1 MKVAVVA
8 NAKGG
13 SAKTTTCV
21 NLAGAWA
28 ELGYRL
34 LLIDMDPQ
42 ASASDWIGIERD
54 DGKAFAEAL
63 MDEAE
68 RSGAEEGADPE
79 FVGSLPRASCITNLD
94 IVSSGRWVGRAERAM
109 GATANGKLALSR
121 VTAKLSQDRWDLLI
135 IDCPPA
141 VGLMTVNALASATDL
156 IVPVEAHGMAL
167 SGVKTLMEVVGQIRE
182 GLNPNLSVLS
192 LVACRATRTVLVRDV
207 VQALRERYGD
217 LVAKT
222 VIREGIRAAE
232 APSHHLPVTA
242 YDAQSGVA
250 EDYIAL
256 AMELAEKLK
265 LGRHA
270 EAAV

>member
-21 NLAGAWA
+21 NLAGVWA
-28 ELGYRL
+28 EQGYRV

-42 ASASDWIGIERD
+42 ASASDWIGTARD
-54 DGKAFAEAL
+54 DGRAFAEAL

-68 RSGAEEGADPE
+68 RATEGEGANPE
-79 FVGSLPRASCITNLD
+79 FVRALPTASCITNLD
-94 IVSSGRWVGRAERAM
+94 LVSSGRWVGRAERAM

-121 VTAKLSQDRWDLLI
+121 VIAKLSQDRWDLLI

-141 VGLMTVNALASATDL
+141 VGLMTINALAAATDL
-156 IVPVEAHGMAL
+156 IVPVEAHAMAL
-167 SGVKTLMEVVGQIRE
+167 SGVKTLMDVVGQVRE
-182 GLNPNLSVLS
+182 GLNPKLSGLS

-207 VQALRERYGD
+207 IQALRERYGD
-217 LVAKT
+217 LLAQA
-222 VIREGIRAAE
+222 VIREGIRVAE
-232 APSHHLPVTA
+232 APSHHVPVTA
-242 YDAQSGVA
+242 YDAHSGVA
-250 EDYIAL
+250 EDYKAL
-256 AMELAEKLK
+256 ARELAEKLQ

-270 EAAV
+270 KAV

>member
-1 MKVAVVA
+1 MKVVVVA

-28 ELGYRL
+28 EQGYRVL
-34 LLIDMDPQ
+34 LVDMDPQ
-42 ASASDWIGIERD
+42 ASASDWIGVERD
-54 DGKAFAEAL
+54 DGRAFAEVL

-68 RSGAEEGADPE
+68 RSGEEEGADLY
-79 FVGSLPRASCITNLD
+79 FVSSLPKGSSVTNLD

-121 VTAKLSQDRWDLLI
+121 VIAKLSQDRWDLLI

-141 VGLMTVNALASATDL
+141 VGLMTVNALAAATDL

-167 SGVKTLMEVVGQIRE
+167 SGVKTLMEVVGQVRE
-182 GLNPNLSVLS
+182 GLNPKLSVLS
-192 LVACRATRTVLVRDV
+192 LIACRATRTILVRDV
-207 VQALRERYGD
+207 IEALRQRYGD
-217 LVAKT
+217 LVAQSI
-222 VIREGIRAAE
+222 IREGIRVAE

-242 YDAQSGVA
+242 YDSQSGVA
-250 EDYIAL
+250 ADYTAL
-256 AMELAEKLK
+256 AMELAKKLQ

-270 EAAV
+270 EAV

>member
-21 NLAGAWA
+21 NLAGVWA
-28 ELGYRL
+28 EQGYRV

-42 ASASDWIGIERD
+42 ASASDWIGVERD
-54 DGKAFAEAL
+54 DGRAFAEAL

-68 RSGAEEGADPE
+68 RSSQEEGADLN
-79 FVGSLPRASCITNLD
+79 FVRSLPKASCVTNLD
-94 IVSSGRWVGRAERAM
+94 LVSSGRWVGRAERAM

-121 VTAKLSQDRWDLLI
+121 VIAKLSQDRWDLLI
-135 IDCPPA
+135 VDCPPA
-141 VGLMTVNALASATDL
+141 VGLMTVNALAAATAL
-156 IVPVEAHGMAL
+156 IVPVEAHAMAL
-167 SGVKTLMEVVGQIRE
+167 SGVKTLMEVVEQVCE
-182 GLNPNLSVLS
+182 GLNPKLSVLA

-207 VQALRERYGD
+207 IQALRQRYGD
-217 LVAKT
+217 LVAKA
-222 VIREGIRAAE
+222 VIREGIRVAE

-250 EDYIAL
+250 EDYKSL
-256 AMELAEKLK
+256 AIELSQKLK
-265 LGRHA
+265 LGRHV
-270 EAAV
+270 EAI